1 MLAQVSWQILNT
13 FAQLPVLSDARMV
26 QIEANLLKM
35 IFEIVRWAAPFSA
48 VHHARKL
55 VESVLFESKSFAH
68 LSRSRAL
75 TISNDVRR
83 HCGAELAISLIHVLN
98 HLLSLVS
105 ARKIQVNIRPF
116 AAFFREKTLKEQ
128 FHPDRI
134 DRRNSKGVANRAVCS
149 RPTSLHEDFLF
160 AAKSNDV
167 PDDQEVPGKMQLF
180 DQRQFALYLALGA
193 FKQIIVPFSAIP
205 VFKAFFRPLAKKR
218 IHGFSLG
225 NGIARKFVTEIGHRF
240 SKAGESLP
248 GFWKARRKIEN
259 RFNILSAGRRWPPV
273 V

>member
-13 FAQLPVLSDARMV
+13 LAQLPVLSDARMV

-68 LSRSRAL
+68 LSRSGAL

-149 RPTSLHEDFLF
+149 RPTSLHQDFLF

-180 DQRQFALYLALGA
+180 ANPHRRLIAALFNNVAVSLQFD
-193 FKQIIVPFSAIP
+193 I
-205 VFKAFFRPLAKKR
+205 
-218 IHGFSLG
+218 
-225 NGIARKFVTEIGHRF
+225 
-240 SKAGESLP
+240 
-248 GFWKARRKIEN
+248 
-259 RFNILSAGRRWPPV
+259 NILSAEYGRQQFNV
-273 V
+273 LSCILETLV

>member
-13 FAQLPVLSDARMV
+13 LAQLPVLSDARMV

-55 VESVLFESKSFAH
+55 VESVLIESKSFAH
-68 LSRSRAL
+68 LSRSRPV

-83 HCGAELAISLIHVLN
+83 HRGAELPVPFIHVLN
-98 HLLSLVS
+98 RLFSLVA
-105 ARKIQVNIRPF
+105 ARQVEVDVRPL
-116 AAFFREKTLKEQ
+116 AAFLREKPFKEQ

-134 DRRNSKGVANRAVCS
+134 DRRNSEGIANRAVCS
-149 RPTSLHEDFLF
+149 RTAALHEDFLF
-160 AAKSNDV
+160 ATKSNDV

-193 FKQIIVPFSAIP
+193 FK
-205 VFKAFFRPLAKKR
+205 
-218 IHGFSLG
+218 
-225 NGIARKFVTEIGHRF
+225 
-240 SKAGESLP
+240 
-248 GFWKARRKIEN
+248 
-259 RFNILSAGRRWPPV
+259 
-273 V
+273 

>member
-13 FAQLPVLSDARMV
+13 LAQLPVLSDAKMV

-35 IFEIVRWAAPFSA
+35 TFEIVRWAAPFSA

-134 DRRNSKGVANRAVCS
+134 DCRNSKGVANRAVCS
-149 RPTSLHEDFLF
+149 RPTSLHQDFLF

-193 FKQIIVPFSAIP
+193 FKQIIVPFRAIT
-205 VFKAFFRPLAKKR
+205 VLKAFIRALSKKR
-218 IHGFSLG
+218 IHRFSFG
-225 NGIARKFVTEIGHRF
+225 NGIARKFVAEIGQRIF
-240 SKAGESLP
+240 ESCGEFARVLNS
-248 GFWKARRKIEN
+248 FWQIRK
-259 RFNILSAGRRWPPV
+259 
-273 V
+273 